1 MEEREKTLDM
11 IENRYSGK
19 YSPEE
24 LTMAGFKQR
33 HFGIIVMPDD
43 LNPDVDG

>member
-19 YSPEE
+19 YFLEE
-24 LTMAGFKQR
+24 LIMVGFKQGY
-33 HFGIIVMPDD
+33 FGIIVMPDD